1 MRTAARATN
10 AAYNEAL
17 GMTVNQLLF
26 EHRMTR
32 KELGTYFGVTSSVIT
47 RKLRGQV
54 SWSAEELS
62 LMASLFG
69 LSLDSFAPIRSEDGT
84 WAPAAY
90 VPGTSK
96 ASVPGGAEAGGV
108 PPVGLEP
115 TTFGLKVR
123 RPVVVWLEHTDVLI
137 RNWLARCAAIASNS
151 MIAGNASNGSSKGLL
166 R

>member
-26 EHRMTR
+26 EYRMTR

-69 LSLDSFAPIRSEDGT
+69 LSLDSFAPIRSEDGM

-90 VPGTSK
+90 VPGMKK
-96 ASVPGGAEAGGV
+96 APVPGGAEAAGT
-108 PPVGLEP
+108 PP
-115 TTFGLKVR
+115 R
-123 RPVVVWLEHTDVLI
+123 DQ
-137 RNWLARCAAIASNS
+137 
-151 MIAGNASNGSSKGLL
+151 
-166 R
+166 

>member
-32 KELGTYFGVTSSVIT
+32 KELGVYFGVTSSVIT

-69 LSLDSFAPIRSEDGT
+69 LSLDSFAPIRSEDGM

-90 VPGTSK
+90 VPGMSK
-96 ASVPGGAEAGGV
+96 AQVPSGTEVGSV

-123 RPVVVWLEHTDVLI
+123 
-137 RNWLARCAAIASNS
+137 
-151 MIAGNASNGSSKGLL
+151 SSDQLS
-166 R
+166 

>member
-26 EHRMTR
+26 ERRMTR
-32 KELGTYFGVTSSVIT
+32 KELGAYFGVTSSVIT

-69 LSLDSFAPIRSEDGT
+69 LSLDSFAPVRSEDGT
-84 WAPAAY
+84 WVPAAY
-90 VPGTSK
+90 VPGMKK
-96 ASVPGGAEAGGV
+96 APVPGGAEAAGT
-108 PPVGLEP
+108 PP
-115 TTFGLKVR
+115 R
-123 RPVVVWLEHTDVLI
+123 DQ
-137 RNWLARCAAIASNS
+137 
-151 MIAGNASNGSSKGLL
+151 
-166 R
+166 

>member
-1 MRTAARATN
+1 
-10 AAYNEAL
+10 
-17 GMTVNQLLF
+17 MTVNQLLF

-69 LSLDSFAPIRSEDGT
+69 LSLDSFAPVRSEDGT

-90 VPGTSK
+90 VPGASK

-123 RPVVVWLEHTDVLI
+123 
-137 RNWLARCAAIASNS
+137 
-151 MIAGNASNGSSKGLL
+151 SSDQLS
-166 R
+166 

>member
-69 LSLDSFAPIRSEDGT
+69 LSLDSFAPVRSEDGT
-84 WAPAAY
+84 WAPVAYAPGMKKAPAPSGMTEAA
-90 VPGTSK
+90 GT
-96 ASVPGGAEAGGV
+96 PCGAR
-108 PPVGLEP
+108 
-115 TTFGLKVR
+115 T
-123 RPVVVWLEHTDVLI
+123 HD
-137 RNWLARCAAIASNS
+137 
-151 MIAGNASNGSSKGLL
+151 L
-166 R
+166 RIKSPQL

>member
-26 EHRMTR
+26 EYRMTR

-69 LSLDSFAPIRSEDGT
+69 LSLDSFAPVRSEDGT
-84 WAPAAY
+84 WAAAY
-90 VPGTSK
+90 VPGMKK
-96 ASVPGGAEAGGV
+96 APVPGGAEAAGT
-108 PPVGLEP
+108 PP
-115 TTFGLKVR
+115 R
-123 RPVVVWLEHTDVLI
+123 DQ
-137 RNWLARCAAIASNS
+137 
-151 MIAGNASNGSSKGLL
+151 
-166 R
+166 

>member
-26 EHRMTR
+26 ERRMTR
-32 KELGTYFGVTSSVIT
+32 KELGAYFGVTSSVIT

-69 LSLDSFAPIRSEDGT
+69 LSLDSFAPVRSEDGA

-96 ASVPGGAEAGGV
+96 APVPSGAEAGGV

-123 RPVVVWLEHTDVLI
+123 
-137 RNWLARCAAIASNS
+137 
-151 MIAGNASNGSSKGLL
+151 SSDQLS
-166 R
+166 